1 MALIGWAGFVVAGTV
16 LFACVARGFGSRR
29 WLRDVAI
36 GLVLALVIF
45 LFFVKLL
52 NVGLPAGWLAPILGG
67 AGI

>member
-1 MALIGWAGFVVAGTV
+1 
-16 LFACVARGFGSRR
+16 VARGFGSKRFIR
-29 WLRDVAI
+29 ALSI

-52 NVGLPAGWLAPILGG
+52 NVNLPAGWLAPLLGG